1 MWRKVRGMPRSL
13 MTTVTCVQRL
23 REVRP
28 EVPVVLCTAH
38 ARARIALHR
47 MVEVGELKGITQEE
61 DRCVVSN
68 HVPISLVRIEL
79 HGEAANIALGVRRAT
94 LTGYRREASKHRSG
108 LADIG
113 EDLRLG
119 VLGDIWRRT
128 DKSEQPFASR
138 RDMRA
143 VLDVLRRPES
153 FCRRVVTFVEESVEG
168 FENDRLILFGCCL
181 WHGQLRASCDG
192 W

>member
-1 MWRKVRGMPRSL
+1 MPRSL

-68 HVPISLVRIEL
+68 HVPISLLRIEL
-79 HGEAANIALGVRRAT
+79 HCEAANIALGVRRAT

-119 VLGDIWRRT
+119 VLGDIVRYGEGSESTCALGMHTPLRNHLTVKVGHLLDQPNVLEQGRT
-128 DKSEQPFASR
+128 PLASG
-138 RDMRA
+138 
-143 VLDVLRRPES
+143 LNIL
-153 FCRRVVTFVEESVEG
+153 VVTNGGTE
-168 FENDRLILFGCCL
+168 RCCQFL
-181 WHGQLRASCDG
+181 HN
-192 W
+192 